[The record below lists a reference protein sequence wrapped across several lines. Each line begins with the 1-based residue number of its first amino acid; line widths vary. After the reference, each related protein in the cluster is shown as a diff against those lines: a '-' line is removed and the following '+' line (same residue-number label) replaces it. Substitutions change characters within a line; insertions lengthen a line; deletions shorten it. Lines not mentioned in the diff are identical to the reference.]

1 MTQHKNK
8 KHIMD
13 VPNPLPAPI
22 PGGGPRDGYQ
32 FKFDEQYYKTR
43 NPKLR
48 GLAQGLSASLDPT
61 LPPLSDDDQKA
72 LANTLYD
79 WKAPG
84 GPQVYGPNHVDFDQ
98 EIDFGRQEP
107 YATMYDRAVTQ
118 QPGYQRVPV
127 GTGTTTQPPE
137 VVNPADLQG
146 PPVPG
151 QYLLVT
157 CNINKL

>member
-1 MTQHKNK
+1 MTEKKK
-8 KHIMD
+8 KHMIT

-32 FKFDEQYYKTR
+32 FIFDQEYYKTR
-43 NPKLR
+43 DPKLR
-48 GLAQGLSASLDPT
+48 GLAQGLSAGLDPT
-61 LPPLSDDDQKA
+61 LDQLSDTDQA
-72 LANTLYD
+72 TLANALYD
-79 WKAPG
+79 WVAPG
-84 GPQVYGPNHVDFDQ
+84 GPQVYGPDHMDFDQ

-107 YATMYDRAVTQ
+107 YAVMFDRQETQ

-137 VVNPADLQG
+137 VVKPADLQG
-146 PPVPG
+146 PPVKG

-157 CNINKL
+157 CDINKL